1 MYEQLATS
9 LPLLAASA
17 ITWTPVT
24 FYVAMGII
32 HTLAILIGFRLL
44 HVDVEHSSIVGAVL
58 AAGVVNVVAFFCKD
72 LGVIGILITGA
83 TIFGLLVAVS
93 SGEALKMLGMSM
105 AFIVLYG
112 LAGTFIVE
120 RTPLSIDDIAGFP
133 RVVTTGGLEAEP
145 ITEEDT
151 ERLNE
156 SGVLDQP
163 E

>member
-58 AAGVVNVVAFFCKD
+58 AAAVINVVAYVCKD
-72 LGVIGILITGA
+72 VGVVGILISGA
-83 TIFGLLVAVS
+83 ITFGMLVLIS

-112 LAGTFIVE
+112 LVGSFIVE

-156 SGVLDQP
+156 TGLVEPQ
-163 E
+163 